1 MFFVTKEFT
10 QILSK
15 SIAGD
20 APLGSPPFIQY
31 CLRYNLTLSIEEF
44 VFSRKLQDTV
54 IASVFRKRLN
64 WEKVK

>member
-20 APLGSPPFIQY
+20 TPLASPPLSLY
-31 CLRYNLTLSIEEF
+31 CLTYNLTLSIEVF
-44 VFSRKLQDTV
+44 VFPRKLKDTV
-54 IASVFRKRLN
+54 ITSDFRK
-64 WEKVK
+64 

>member
-1 MFFVTKEFT
+1 MKEFT

-15 SIAGD
+15 SFAGD
-20 APLGSPPFIQY
+20 APLASPPFSQY
-31 CLRYNLTLSIEEF
+31 CLMYYLTLSIQEF
-44 VFSRKLQDTV
+44 VFPRKLEDTV